1 MGMDPA
7 SMGAMGAPPGDPAQ
21 ARVGGLREELEAA
34 RDAGA
39 EARFDAFTSLAFAA
53 EQAVRPRLGVP
64 PPPLPPAGRARGGS
78 PPPASRL
85 PPPPASPR
93 RRPLPGAGG

>member
-53 EQAVRPRLGVP
+53 EQAVRVP
-64 PPPLPPAGRARGGS
+64 SGFPLPPAGRSGAGPGRLS
-78 PPPASRL
+78 ASRL
-85 PPPPASPR
+85 PPPPTSPR

>member
-7 SMGAMGAPPGDPAQ
+7 SMGTPGGGDPAQ

-53 EQAVRPRLGVP
+53 EQAVRPLPSGFPPAALP
-64 PPPLPPAGRARGGS
+64 PPPP
-78 PPPASRL
+78 PPPASR
-85 PPPPASPR
+85 
-93 RRPLPGAGG
+93 AGG